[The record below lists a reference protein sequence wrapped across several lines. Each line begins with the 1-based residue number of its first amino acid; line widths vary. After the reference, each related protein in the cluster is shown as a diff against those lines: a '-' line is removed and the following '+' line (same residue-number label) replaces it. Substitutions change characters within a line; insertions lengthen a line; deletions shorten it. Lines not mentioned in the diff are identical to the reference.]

1 MMRTKTLALWC
12 GLAGLAAAGCSGP
25 DDAPAAPDDTA
36 AAVEKVQGSSDAQ
49 PPKSSEP
56 VEITWEELMPQGE
69 EERLAQLYEDF
80 YNELDQR
87 MADAAEAAQQSG
99 DSEALVAAIT
109 EGSANDTMDQIGTF
123 NVVSELNGTA
133 IRLPGYVVPFDFSA
147 EAKYSEFL
155 LVPYFGACLHTP
167 PPPPNQIVFVKADPA
182 ASITNI
188 YDPVW
193 VEGVLKTGE
202 FNSDIGNSAYELT
215 LSKVE
220 AYVY

>member
-1 MMRTKTLALWC
+1 MRTTTFALWLSVS
-12 GLAGLAAAGCSGP
+12 GLAMAGCSGSEEARNDSGTTGP
-25 DDAPAAPDDTA
+25 LAEDAQDVGNAPAAKNTD
-36 AAVEKVQGSSDAQ
+36 
-49 PPKSSEP
+49 P

-99 DSEALVAAIT
+99 DTEALVAAIT
-109 EGSANDTMDQIGTF
+109 EGSAGDTMEQIGTY

-147 EAKYSEFL
+147 DAEYREFL

-182 ASITNI
+182 ATISNI

-202 FNSDIGNSAYELT
+202 FNSDLGNSAYELT